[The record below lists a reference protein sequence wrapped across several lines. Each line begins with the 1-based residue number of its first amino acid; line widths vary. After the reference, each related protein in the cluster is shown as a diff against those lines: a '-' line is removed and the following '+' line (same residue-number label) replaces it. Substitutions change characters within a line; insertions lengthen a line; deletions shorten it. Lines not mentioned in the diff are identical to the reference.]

1 MVNTP
6 QQALARANALSAGYA
21 GLCLA
26 FVSGYCYQAA
36 ARYPSAIAA
45 WNASAHKV
53 RTADTRQIPVGAPI
67 FFSGSRYGHVAVYAG
82 GGLMRTTNSRT
93 GKIHTNTVSSWVAAG
108 YTLLGYTTD
117 IEGQPIPGLGSTSST
132 GTAMRQGTVTDQV
145 ARWQAWAN
153 KAFPAYAKLN
163 VDRSYGP
170 ATAAFTRAFQRRTGL
185 ATDGIAGPATQAKAQ
200 QFGWRG

>member
-6 QQALARANALSAGYA
+6 QQALSRANGLAKGYA

-53 RTADTRQIPVGAPI
+53 RTSDTRQIPVGAPI
-67 FFSGSRYGHVAVYAG
+67 FFSGSKYGHVAVYAG

-93 GKIHTNTVSSWVAAG
+93 GLIHTHTVSSWVAAG

-117 IEGQPIPGLGSTSST
+117 IEGQPIPGLGSSQPDVLRRGVVSE
-132 GTAMRQGTVTDQV
+132 RVR
-145 ARWQAWAN
+145 RWQQWARR
-153 KAFPAYAKLN
+153 AFPAYAPASA
-163 VDRSYGP
+163 DASFGP
-170 ATAAFTRAFQRRTGL
+170 DTERFTREFQRRTGL
-185 ATDGIAGPATQAKAQ
+185 TPDGIADPATQAKAQ
-200 QFGWRG
+200 QYGWRG

>member
-6 QQALARANALSAGYA
+6 QKALARANALSAGYA

-53 RTADTRQIPVGAPI
+53 RTSDTRQIPVGAPI
-67 FFSGSRYGHVAVYAG
+67 FFSGSKYGHVAVYAG

-93 GKIHTNTVSSWVAAG
+93 GKIHTNTVSSWIAAG

-117 IEGQPIPGLGSTSST
+117 IEGQAIPGLSS
-132 GTAMRQGTVTDQV
+132 GTASGSVMRRGSVSDQV

-153 KAFPAYAKLN
+153 KVFPVYAKLA
-163 VDRSYGP
+163 VDRIYG
-170 ATAAFTRAFQRRTGL
+170 AGTEAFTREFQRRTGL